1 MEEIVEQQPKK
12 RGGWPKGK
20 PRKAAVAPA
29 QAASAPDPA
38 PINVRL
44 RLKGYPEP
52 IEFGCAERTVENGF
66 HVFVYPSEK
75 DRYRMTR
82 REFAISE
89 IIEIEITAARH
100 QVQISTPYE
109 EPVHV
114 APPQIGPVIHSAR
127 RGAAG
132 SVIEKLE
139 RSQGPIKMDTM
150 PNLTFGDHAG

>member
-1 MEEIVEQQPKK
+1 MEETTVEQPKK

-20 PRKAAVAPA
+20 KRKALVA
-29 QAASAPDPA
+29 APPITLAPEPEA
-38 PINVRL
+38 PIHVRL
-44 RLKGYPEP
+44 RLKNYPEP
-52 IEFGCAERTVENGF
+52 IEFGCAERTIENGF
-66 HVFVYPSEK
+66 HVFTYPSER

-100 QVQISTPYE
+100 AVQISTPYE
-109 EPVHV
+109 EPVHQ

-127 RGAAG
+127 KSAVAT
-132 SVIEKLE
+132 IERLA
-139 RSQGPIKMDTM
+139 SSNGPIKMDTM